1 MPNWKKLLTSGSNI
15 SQLNNDSGYIT
26 SYVNTMGSGFKVA
39 NSGGTTQ
46 FTVTENEAVRF
57 AGSGATSVAFD
68 SSTQKV
74 TISSTD
80 TNTNTNTQNTY
91 SVSIPSSTTK
101 LRLSGA
107 GHDGNTTDD
116 IEFVGSGATTV
127 TRTNDSKFTIS
138 STDTNTDTNTVT
150 QIREDSGDYR
160 TGNITLQSGTNVTIS
175 EPSTGV
181 FNIASTDTN
190 TQATRGTLGIDT
202 DDDVIFNSIQ
212 AGSTSRSA
220 NTTVKALAAD
230 GYNASFE
237 AYGSSQGTGYLYV
250 GQSNSYGGGI
260 SYNGDNTPAFVSG
273 ESSDAITFFRRNA
286 GTSSEVFHYM
296 YSSDT
301 VNFNGD
307 IVAYHSSDKR
317 LKTNILPIKSALDK
331 IDKLGGYTFDW
342 VPTEE
347 VHSNEGT
354 DIGVIAQEIEEQFPE
369 LVTTRENGYKAVKY
383 DKLVAVLLQGIKELR
398 QEIRDIKESK

>member
-1 MPNWKKLLTSGSNI
+1 MPNWKKLITSGSNI

-39 NSGGTTQ
+39 NNGGTAQ
-46 FTVTENEAVRF
+46 FTVTENEAIRF
-57 AGSGATSVAFD
+57 TGTGATSVSFD

-74 TISSTD
+74 TISS
-80 TNTNTNTQNTY
+80 
-91 SVSIPSSTTK
+91 S
-101 LRLSGA
+101 
-107 GHDGNTTDD
+107 
-116 IEFVGSGATTV
+116 
-127 TRTNDSKFTIS
+127 
-138 STDTNTDTNTVT
+138 DTNTDTNTVT
-150 QIREDSGDYR
+150 QLREDSGDYR

-181 FNIASTDTN
+181 FNFASTDTN

-202 DDDVIFNSIQ
+202 DDDVTFDDII
-212 AGSTSRSA
+212 AGGTSKSA
-220 NTTVKALAAD
+220 NTTIKALAGDSYRA
-230 GYNASFE
+230 GFE
-237 AYGSSQGTGYLYV
+237 AYGSSQGTGYLFV
-250 GQSNSYGGGI
+250 GQSSTYGGGI
-260 SYNGDNTPAFVSG
+260 SYNGDNSPAFASG
-273 ESSDAITFFRRNA
+273 ESSDAITFFRRSN
-286 GTSSEVFHYM
+286 GTDSEVFHYM
-296 YSSDT
+296 YNADT

-317 LKTNILPIKSALDK
+317 LKTNILPIESALDK

-342 VPTEE
+342 IPTEE

-398 QEIRDIKESK
+398 QEIRDCKASK